1 MTFMVAARTSA
12 QSTAFDTVSIVPSM
26 SMAWTTPPT
35 TMTIARG
42 IWTIRHVRA
51 RSPNR
56 RRSAAI
62 IATVKMAHMAITP
75 QGENGV
81 GDAKRRASIISG
93 GLVIQR
99 PPTWITTATTSVPP
113 IQ

>member
-1 MTFMVAARTSA
+1 MTFMAAARTSA
-12 QSTAFDTVSIVPSM
+12 QRAAFEIVSIGPST
-26 SMAWTTPPT
+26 SMAWVTLPA
-35 TMTIARG
+35 TMTTARDMC
-42 IWTIRHVRA
+42 TMRHV

-56 RRSAAI
+56 RRSKAKS
-62 IATVKMAHMAITP
+62 ATAKIAHMAITP

-81 GDAKRRASIISG
+81 GDVKRSASIMSG

-99 PPTWITTATTSVPP
+99 PPTWTTTAKTSAPP

>member
-1 MTFMVAARTSA
+1 M
-12 QSTAFDTVSIVPSM
+12 
-26 SMAWTTPPT
+26 
-35 TMTIARG
+35 
-42 IWTIRHVRA
+42 RHVRG

-56 RRSAAI
+56 RRSVAKS
-62 IATVKMAHMAITP
+62 ATAKIAHMAITP

-81 GDAKRRASIISG
+81 GDEKRRASIMSG

>member
-1 MTFMVAARTSA
+1 MDH
-12 QSTAFDTVSIVPSM
+12 TANDDDDREQHMGDAP
-26 SMAWTTPPT
+26 
-35 TMTIARG
+35 RCG
-42 IWTIRHVRA
+42 

-56 RRSAAI
+56 RRNAANSATA
-62 IATVKMAHMAITP
+62 KMAHIAITP

-81 GDAKRRASIISG
+81 GDVKVRASIISG

-99 PPTWITTATTSVPP
+99 PPTWITTATTSAPP